1 MCVCGLE
8 SGRGDYSDSL
18 GPACQG
24 LYLLCGAKKFAHLAF
39 RVLKYIRK
47 VLTYS
52 DSLDKERILVNV
64 WTMGKVD
71 WWERASYQTECSY
84 EMQRE

>member
-1 MCVCGLE
+1 M
-8 SGRGDYSDSL
+8 
-18 GPACQG
+18 
-24 LYLLCGAKKFAHLAF
+24 
-39 RVLKYIRK
+39 LKYIRK